1 MHKKYKKNIFTNSL
15 QNLKFFLIFLVDLF
29 MFSFSDQSDFV
40 FHKENM
46 KILLMVYGMVNLK
59 SLYSTHQKEILFLVI
74 IIKKVE
80 LYVESK
86 MKRFLKIGRAF
97 SRIVL
102 FLGRRDLSWGYCKM
116 HSGLCIYYKTIA
128 INYVNCT
135 INSKVKRNMVFFETL
150 NCTFL
155 KDFCPL
161 CTK

>member
-1 MHKKYKKNIFTNSL
+1 MSASAQKIF
-15 QNLKFFLIFLVDLF
+15 FYFYFLGGNVL
-29 MFSFSDQSDFV
+29 MFSFFDQSDFV
-40 FHKENM
+40 FHNKNM
-46 KILLMVYGMVNLK
+46 KILLMVYGMVTLK
-59 SLYSTHQKEILFLVI
+59 SKCSTYYKEFLFLVI

-80 LYVESK
+80 SK
-86 MKRFLKIGRAF
+86 TKQFHKIGRAL

-116 HSGLCIYYKTIA
+116 HSGLCKYYKTIA

-135 INSKVKRNMVFFETL
+135 INSKAKRNIVFFETL